1 MSKRNAIAAIS
12 GKQWLVSGK
21 TEQAPKH
28 FSQRTP
34 VVFEEIINSKKL
46 GGVNCLIWKDGQI
59 VYQESHGYRNL
70 ETYEAMTSDTIFRIA
85 SMTKPITSVL
95 AMMLYEEKKFDLH
108 DPITDWFP
116 QFKHMKVLH
125 QHGEYEDAN
134 RPITIFDLLTHT
146 AGFTYGDFQKGK
158 LREDYLRVLGADIDS
173 ELTNE
178 QWINGLAS
186 LPLVSQPGKL
196 FNYGKSTDL
205 LGMLI
210 ATIEGKSLGKV
221 MEEKIF
227 YPLGMTDTFFVL
239 PKNKRDRCAANMG
252 FDQFGNLVNLE
263 TVPSRMALNER
274 TTDLEFEA
282 GSGGL
287 WSTIGDYLNFALIFV
302 ENGRSTGVQVLKPET
317 IDLMCTNQL
326 TAFQREHSRLMSA
339 LVFREHYGFGL
350 GLAVVLKENKYS
362 SMPCAGSIGSVGW
375 PGAYGGWWSADR
387 VKKTVSLFLTHSM
400 TELNQLSQGIGF
412 GLYEAID
419 LFSTYSRENT

>member
-1 MSKRNAIAAIS
+1 MFKKFVDN
-12 GKQWLVSGK
+12 
-21 TEQAPKH
+21 
-28 FSQRTP
+28 
-34 VVFEEIINSKKL
+34 KKL
-46 GGVNCLIWKDGQI
+46 GGVNCLIWKDGQV
-59 VYQESHGYRNL
+59 VYQESHGYKDL
-70 ETYEAMTSDTIFRIA
+70 ETHELVAPETIFRIA

-95 AMMLYEEKKFDLH
+95 AMILCEEKKFGLH
-108 DPITDWFP
+108 DPITNWFP
-116 QFKHMKVLH
+116 QFTHMKVLN
-125 QHGEYEDAN
+125 QPGEYEDAN
-134 RPITIFDLLTHT
+134 RLITILDLLTHT

-158 LREDYLRVLGADIDS
+158 LRDDYHKALGADIDS

-186 LPLVSQPGKL
+186 LPLVSQPGEL

-227 YPLGMTDTFFVL
+227 HPLGMPDTFFSV
-239 PKNKRDRCAANMG
+239 PEGKRSRCAANMG
-252 FDQFGNLVNLE
+252 FDQLGKLVNLE
-263 TVPSRMALNER
+263 TVPSKMALKER
-274 TTDLEFEA
+274 PANLEFEA

-302 ENGRSTGVQVLKPET
+302 QNGHSNGVQVLKPET
-317 IDLMCTNQL
+317 IAAMCANQL
-326 TAFQREHSRLMSA
+326 TAFQRENSRLMGA
-339 LVFREHYGFGL
+339 PIFQEHYGFGL
-350 GLAVVLKENKYS
+350 GLAVVLKENNFS

-375 PGAYGGWWSADR
+375 PGAYGGWWSADPI
-387 VKKTVSLFLTHSM
+387 KKTVSLFLTHSM
-400 TELNQLSQGIGF
+400 TELAQLSQGIGY